1 MQMQQPMTAREFAER
16 ILSGIHVV
24 PAATPTLDAT
34 RRELKQCEWCPR
46 LFTRVIGAHDKYC
59 SHCHPGRKP
68 VPVLRW
74 SRHQHRASAGRED
87 RDAGR
92 KALARA
98 RMSALFASATRVG
111 MASRQS

>member
-1 MQMQQPMTAREFAER
+1 MQMQQQMTAREIADR
-16 ILSGIHVV
+16 VLSGIHVV
-24 PAATPTLDAT
+24 PTATPTLDAT

-46 LFTRVIGAHDKYC
+46 LFARVIGAHDKYC

-74 SRHQHRASAGRED
+74 SRRQHAGAERVDRE
-87 RDAGR
+87 AGR

-98 RMSALFASATRVG
+98 RMSALFAGEARMG